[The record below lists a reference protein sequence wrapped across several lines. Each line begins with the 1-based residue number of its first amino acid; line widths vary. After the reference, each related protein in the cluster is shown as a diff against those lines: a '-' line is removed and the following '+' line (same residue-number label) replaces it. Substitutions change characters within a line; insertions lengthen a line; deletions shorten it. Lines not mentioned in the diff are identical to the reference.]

1 MENSKLLKIIR
12 LSRGQKISF
21 GNSVFYSIAQDNR
34 KFFFVIILGLTF
46 SWSENNFIFS
56 CLLYHK
62 MIEWYRGSYII
73 AIDEKELE
81 TYKKNKTRQRV
92 KIEPK
97 SIKWMPKDWSK
108 RVR

>member
-1 MENSKLLKIIR
+1 
-12 LSRGQKISF
+12 
-21 GNSVFYSIAQDNR
+21 
-34 KFFFVIILGLTF
+34 
-46 SWSENNFIFS
+46 
-56 CLLYHK
+56 